1 MKGRIA
7 LNAVVGLVVIAAVSA
22 NAGSHRPPGSPPPTE
37 GDGSYLVGRDI
48 RPGTYRTTGNT
59 DGRCHWERTRDAS
72 GGPGALLAHATVTG
86 TGYVTVKATDG
97 LFTSSGCRDWEAVG
111 TMKATGSPGAPPG
124 SRIDGDGGM
133 YRVGVDIA
141 PGTYRSAG
149 TTAGRCRW
157 ERDRDALHTFGSVL
171 AHGDATGS
179 AVVTINADDAY
190 FATSGCRDWTK
201 AS

>member
-7 LNAVVGLVVIAAVSA
+7 LNAVVGLVVIATVSA
-22 NAGSHRPPGSPPPTE
+22 NAGNDRRPLGSRPAIG
-37 GDGSYLVGRDI
+37 GDGSYLVGGDI

-59 DGRCHWERTRDAS
+59 DGRCHWKRTGDAS
-72 GGPGALLAHATVTG
+72 GRAGSLLAHATVTG
-86 TGYVTVKATDG
+86 TGYVTVNATEM
-97 LFTSSGCRDWEAVG
+97 FTSSGCGDWEAVG
-111 TMKATGSPGAPPG
+111 TKATGPPGAPPG

-149 TTAGRCRW
+149 TTAGRCHW
-157 ERDRDALHTFGSVL
+157 ERDRDALHTPGSVL
-171 AHGDATGS
+171 AHDNATGS
-179 AVVTINADDAY
+179 AVVTISPGDAY
-190 FATSGCRDWTK
+190 FTTSGCRDWTR